1 MSAPAPSAGPASAAP
16 VRPVILV
23 ADDYPEN
30 RRLLYFYLRDRY
42 EVVEAST
49 AEEAL
54 ELLRQQPVALAI
66 LDLNFCDGM
75 SGIEAVETLR
85 REPALAR
92 TRALALTAYAYPDD
106 RARCLAA
113 GFDDYLAKPVFKQAL
128 LAKLEELIGPPAQVP
143 PPRPDHAGDGAG
155 GAVGQVWITRGREG

>member
-1 MSAPAPSAGPASAAP
+1 M
-16 VRPVILV
+16 VLV

-42 EVVEAST
+42 HVLQAST

-54 ELLRQQPVALAI
+54 ELLRTTAIDVVI

-75 SGIEAVETLR
+75 SGIEAIGLIR

-92 TRALALTAYAYPDD
+92 VRALALTAYAYPDD
-106 RARCLAA
+106 RQRCLDA
-113 GFDDYLAKPVFKQAL
+113 GFDAYLAKPVFKPAIL
-128 LAKLEELIGPPAQVP
+128 EKLAEMLGPNPG
-143 PPRPDHAGDGAG
+143 GDGAG
-155 GAVGQVWITRGREG
+155 GDIAPDPVWVSRKRTPEEGE